1 MKAAQESEE
10 MTMNEHV
17 RTARRLQAETCLKHL
32 HSNGFSADY
41 FETAEEA
48 LAFLKGLIPAGSS
61 IGFGGSET
69 LKETGILD
77 WLTGNSEYTVYDRY
91 HTDNPPKVFHDSLL
105 ADYYLMSTNALTM
118 DGHLYNVDNTGN
130 RVAALAYGPEHVI
143 IVTGTN
149 KLVKDVQEAVLRNE
163 YIAAPANNARIQ
175 RGNPCEETGYCVH
188 CSKETSLCN
197 QFLVT
202 RRSRPSGRIHVILI
216 NEDLGY

>member
-10 MTMNEHV
+10 TTMNEHV

-32 HSNGFSADY
+32 HTNGFSADY

-48 LAFLKGLIPAGSS
+48 LVFLKGMIPAGSS

-77 WLTGNSEYTVYDRY
+77 WLTGNTEYTVYDRY
-91 HTDNPPKVFHDSLL
+91 HTDNPQKVFHDSLS

-163 YIAAPANNARIQ
+163 YIAHRRTMHASSAAIPVKKPDTVCTAAERLLCATSSWLRGVPVRPA
-175 RGNPCEETGYCVH
+175 G
-188 CSKETSLCN
+188 SM
-197 QFLVT
+197 
-202 RRSRPSGRIHVILI
+202 
-216 NEDLGY
+216 